1 MAQNLD
7 FSKIEKK
14 LKEERAATEAALLK
28 IAVPDKNSPGGWQS
42 KFPYGQGDSGTSSL
56 ERQADEVEE
65 YATRLPLEKN
75 LEAKLVAIDT
85 ALAKIKAKT
94 YGICEKCGN
103 KIPLKRLEIFPETPF
118 CVDCQQ

>member
-7 FSKIEKK
+7 FSEIEKK
-14 LKEERAATEAALLK
+14 LKKDRAATEAALLK

-42 KFPYGQGDSGTSSL
+42 KFPYGEGDSGASSL

-75 LEAKLVAIDT
+75 LEAKLAAIDA

-94 YGICEKCGN
+94 YGKCERCGE
-103 KIPLKRLEIFPETPF
+103 KIPIKRLEIFPEAPF
-118 CVDCQQ
+118 CVNCQS